1 MLNDLVNVLFDE
13 SIDTEHSEK
22 LAEIFFKELDDSF
35 KMPTVG
41 YAIFIILAQT
51 YDMIEAQDESGALFF
66 KGLMMDCVKSLGEM
80 NE

>member
-1 MLNDLVNVLFDE
+1 MVNV
-13 SIDTEHSEK
+13 EHSEK

-51 YDMIEAQDESGALFF
+51 YDMLEAQDEKGALFF
-66 KGLMMDCVKSLGEM
+66 KGLMMDCVESLGE
-80 NE
+80 NDE